1 MLLIQNLK
9 CYRKE
14 FKIIFMLSSKESA
27 QLIDEQYSKILFFCI
42 IMYVPPA
49 AVREELLDVLFL
61 IVYSIMRYGGA
72 GSNPP

>member
-1 MLLIQNLK
+1 
-9 CYRKE
+9 
-14 FKIIFMLSSKESA
+14 MLSKSVQNFIFGCHQKSLRNKWMNNT
-27 QLIDEQYSKILFFCI
+27 QKFYFLCYYI
-42 IMYVPPA
+42 PPA